1 MINNFIKFLTNINS
15 DLFLYKN
22 EYIYFYKQK
31 LSKEKNDKQ
40 IIMPKIGL
48 ELYLLGTE
56 SNTTMDSFYFTSF
69 K

>member
-1 MINNFIKFLTNINS
+1 MINNFIKFLMNINS

-40 IIMPKIGL
+40 IIRSKLGL
-48 ELYLLGTE
+48 ELYILGTE
-56 SNTTMDSFYFTSF
+56 SNKTMNSFSISSI
-69 K
+69 